1 MSGDAIYC
9 FDRAC
14 VLFAIY
20 PEGKAGPRV
29 VAEIS
34 EDALRDEFG
43 AQGGGDSLVDACRSH
58 FDVIEAVALRRYRED
73 PVKAVLVEVGDFA
86 FPAFPSIDSVS

>member
-1 MSGDAIYC
+1 MSSDAIYC

-20 PEGKAGPRV
+20 PEGRTGLRV

-34 EDALRDEFG
+34 EDALRDVFG
-43 AQGGGDSLVDACRSH
+43 AHGGGDSLVDACRSH
-58 FDVIEAVALRRYRED
+58 FDAIEAAALRHYRED
-73 PVKAVLVEVGDFA
+73 PVKPVMLEVGDFA
-86 FPAFPSIDSVS
+86 FPAFPAIDAVI